1 MLMDTMGIYIIVGL
15 ALFILALLCKP
26 TRKALGVVLCLL
38 GLIECLSGIFILVGL
53 PTIFIGVILL
63 LV

>member
-1 MLMDTMGIYIIVGL
+1 MDTLVFFIIVGL
-15 ALFILALLCKP
+15 ALFILAIVCKP

-38 GLIECLSGIFILVGL
+38 GLFECFSGIFILVGL
-53 PTIFIGVILL
+53 PTIFIGVVLL